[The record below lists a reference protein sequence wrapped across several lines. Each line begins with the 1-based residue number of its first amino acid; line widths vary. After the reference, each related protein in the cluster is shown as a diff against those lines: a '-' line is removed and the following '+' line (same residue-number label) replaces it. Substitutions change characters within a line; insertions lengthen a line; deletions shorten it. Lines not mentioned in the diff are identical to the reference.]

1 MLKDRLRQALLDR
14 AQSGSTTTYRELA
27 QRLGL
32 VPPHTI
38 HRVTE
43 ALERLMEEDVAAAR
57 PMLSALCVSK
67 VRPGIPARGFFLV
80 AKGLGAFGG
89 DPSGPE
95 ARDFH
100 AHELQRVLS
109 FYGTVQ
115 GSQDRDQTRQGTM
128 SFFER
133 LKAEAS
139 AEWRAYTEHP
149 FTTGMADG
157 SLPEA
162 AFRHYLVQD
171 YLFLI
176 EFARAYA
183 LSVYK
188 SPSVADMREG
198 AAGLS
203 AILDVEM
210 DLHVKLCAGW
220 GLSPGDLER
229 APPAAEML
237 AYTRYVLDAG
247 MRGDLLA
254 LKVALAPCV
263 IGYAEIATRLAMQPD
278 AHAATNPYRVWI
290 AEYAGAPY
298 QEVAAK
304 ARAQLDHLADLYVTP
319 AREAELTAIFR
330 EATRLEADFWAMGWR
345 MGSAIGDEDR
355 KAARPSRP

>member
-1 MLKDRLRQALLDR
+1 MQPGRDRVRRAALRM
-14 AQSGSTTTYRELA
+14 
-27 QRLGL
+27 
-32 VPPHTI
+32 
-38 HRVTE
+38 
-43 ALERLMEEDVAAAR
+43 ER
-57 PMLSALCVSK
+57 S
-67 VRPGIPARGFFLV
+67 
-80 AKGLGAFGG
+80 
-89 DPSGPE
+89 
-95 ARDFH
+95 
-100 AHELQRVLS
+100 
-109 FYGTVQ
+109 
-115 GSQDRDQTRQGTM
+115 M
-128 SFFER
+128 SLFER
-133 LKAEAS
+133 LKKEAS
-139 AEWRAYTEHP
+139 AEWRAYAEHP
-149 FTTGMADG
+149 FTDAMAHG

-188 SPSVADMREG
+188 SPTLDDMREG
-198 AAGLS
+198 SAGLS

-220 GLSPGDLER
+220 GLSPADLEG
-229 APPAAEML
+229 APPAPEML

-263 IGYAEIATRLAMQPD
+263 IGYAEIATRLSALPG
-278 AHAATNPYRVWI
+278 ALAANNPYRVWI

-304 ARAQLDHLADLYVTP
+304 AKAHLDRLAARYATP

-330 EATRLEADFWAMGWR
+330 VATRLEADFWEMGWR
-345 MGSAIGDEDR
+345 LGQRAGR
-355 KAARPSRP
+355 

>member
-1 MLKDRLRQALLDR
+1 
-14 AQSGSTTTYRELA
+14 
-27 QRLGL
+27 
-32 VPPHTI
+32 
-38 HRVTE
+38 
-43 ALERLMEEDVAAAR
+43 
-57 PMLSALCVSK
+57 
-67 VRPGIPARGFFLV
+67 
-80 AKGLGAFGG
+80 
-89 DPSGPE
+89 
-95 ARDFH
+95 
-100 AHELQRVLS
+100 
-109 FYGTVQ
+109 
-115 GSQDRDQTRQGTM
+115 M

-133 LKAEAS
+133 LKAEATV
-139 AEWRAYTEHP
+139 EWRDYTEHP
-149 FTTGMADG
+149 FTNGMADG

-183 LSVYK
+183 LSAYK
-188 SPSVADMREG
+188 SPTLADMREG

-220 GLSPGDLER
+220 GLQPADLEH

-263 IGYAEIATRLAMQPD
+263 IGYAEIATRLIKRP
-278 AHAATNPYRVWI
+278 HACAETNPYRAWI

-298 QEVAAK
+298 QEVASK
-304 ARAQLDHLADLYVTP
+304 ARAHLDRLADLYATP
-319 AREAELTAIFR
+319 ARVAELIAIFK
-330 EATRLEADFWAMGWR
+330 EATRLEVGFWEMGWR
-345 MGSAIGDEDR
+345 KSPGVEPG
-355 KAARPSRP
+355 